1 MGNYINNN
9 LINDEY
15 LIYETNY
22 HWILYF
28 NHLIPSLITLGIYPY
43 LISKFSEFGITNK
56 RLTIKTGFL
65 SRKTLELY
73 LSKIESVNVNQ
84 SIFGRILGYG
94 SIGVIGTGEQKN
106 ILFQLKIHLNS
117 EENFKNYQ
125 TSNIKN

>member
-9 LINDEY
+9 LIKDEY

-28 NHLIPSLITLGIYPY
+28 NYLIPSIITLGIYPY

-56 RLTIKTGFL
+56 RLIIKTGIF
-65 SRKTLELY
+65 SRKTLELN

-84 SIFGRILGYG
+84 SILGRILGYG
-94 SIGVIGTGEQKN
+94 SLGVIGTGGT
-106 ILFQLKIHLNS
+106 S
-117 EENFKNYQ
+117 ENFL
-125 TSNIKN
+125 SIKNPLEFRRKFQEVSI

>member
-9 LINDEY
+9 LIKDEY

-28 NHLIPSLITLGIYPY
+28 NHLIPSIITLGIYPY

-56 RLTIKTGFL
+56 RLIIKTGIF
-65 SRKTLELY
+65 SRKTLELN

-84 SIFGRILGYG
+84 SILGRILGYG
-94 SIGVIGTGEQKN
+94 SLGVIGTGGT
-106 ILFQLKIHLNS
+106 S
-117 EENFKNYQ
+117 ENFL
-125 TSNIKN
+125 SIKNPLEFRRKFQEVSI

>member
-9 LINDEY
+9 LIKDEY

-22 HWILYF
+22 HWIIYF
-28 NHLIPSLITLGIYPY
+28 NHLIPSIITLGIYPY

-65 SRKTLELY
+65 SRKTLELN

-94 SIGVIGTGEQKN
+94 SIGVIGTGGTKEYF
-106 ILFQLKIHLNS
+106 IS
-117 EENFKNYQ
+117 
-125 TSNIKN
+125 IKNQLEFRRKFQELSN